1 ETVSVSAKA
10 GSTSHPYL
18 KKIFAVTASEREKG
32 ATVSE
37 TDLDRNSH
45 TWKIDKESRSIH
57 VRHPSVV
64 TLLRS
69 PELHKIAK
77 GDEAVA
83 ITWGVDPTASGG
95 GAKKAAPAVASGGEL
110 SQDRKVMK
118 GGRVL
123 YVLSHFGKQGSTTE
137 EHSLQNLLI
146 NCL

>member
-18 KKIFAVTASEREKG
+18 KKIFAVTVSEREKG

-57 VRHPSVV
+57 IRHPSVV

-69 PELHKIAK
+69 PELHKMAK

-95 GAKKAAPAVASGGEL
+95 NKKAAPAVASGVEL
-110 SQDRKVMK
+110 SQDRKTMK
-118 GGRVL
+118 GGR
-123 YVLSHFGKQGSTTE
+123 
-137 EHSLQNLLI
+137 
-146 NCL
+146 